1 MSVLQE
7 RIKGIP
13 WLAMLSGGQNKWAQI
28 LPFINEPYHIGFIK
42 GDIPNFQS
50 QRKHLDFPKSL
61 HMKTPLAQIYVCAHL
76 FMGAN
81 YNKAKKETK
90 VRQTKQFTNIGLI
103 HNLHSTWFL
112 GRLVGRLVGRL
123 GQVGWLVDRLV
134 GMLLWGSMAKKA
146 TSPWH

>member
-1 MSVLQE
+1 
-7 RIKGIP
+7 
-13 WLAMLSGGQNKWAQI
+13 MLSGGQNKWAQI

-134 GMLLWGSMAKKA
+134 GMLL
-146 TSPWH
+146 